1 MTTIQDV
8 ARHAAVSVST
18 VSNVLNGRAD
28 RMRPETLARVEA
40 TIEALR
46 FSPSNLARQLKTGQT
61 PLLGLLVPSM
71 ANPMYSTIAREI
83 ETFAQEKFGHRLLLG
98 STYRDREKESAF
110 FEDLL
115 AHGVRRVIVISSLV
129 DERHF
134 ESAVERGMV
143 VVSYDRGATPGQR
156 SRVGHV
162 MPDNFEAARLATRH
176 LIDKGHRRLAFA
188 TVAGMTMSRGA
199 KIAGFHAA
207 AEAAGL
213 RSQARVLDGGPLD
226 EYGDSVIA
234 EVGRAVALHIAGM
247 RQRPTG
253 IVALN
258 DLMALGLMAGLRDA
272 GLRVPQDLSIVGIDG
287 LFLSAL
293 SNPMLTTVALP
304 VRDMARAMVERA
316 IRPPAEGSE
325 PDTDKVFAPLRLVER
340 ESVAPPPSASR
351 PAAAPT
357 AAKAKAKP
365 KRNRAAS

>member
-46 FSPSNLARQLKTGQT
+46 FSPSKLARQLKTGQT

-71 ANPMYSTIAREI
+71 ANPMYGYIAREI
-83 ETFAQEKFGHRLLLG
+83 ETFAQEQFGHRLLIG

-115 AHGVRRVIVISSLV
+115 AHGVRRVIVISSLA

-156 SRVGHV
+156 SKVGHV
-162 MPDNFEAARLATRH
+162 MPDNFAAGRLATCH
-176 LIDKGHRRLAFA
+176 LMDQGHRRLAFA
-188 TVAGMTMSRGA
+188 TVAGMTVSRSA

-207 AEAAGL
+207 ADAAGL
-213 RSQARVLDGGPLD
+213 RSQARVLDGGPLN

-234 EVGRAVALHIAGM
+234 EVGRAMALQIARL
-247 RQRPTG
+247 RQPPTG

-258 DLMALGLMAGLRDA
+258 DLMALGLLAGLRDV
-272 GLRVPQDLSIVGIDG
+272 GLRVPQDISIVGIDG

-304 VRDMARAMVERA
+304 IRDMAQAMVKRA
-316 IRPPAEGSE
+316 IRPLADGAAAE
-325 PDTDKVFAPLRLVER
+325 TDKVFAPLKLIER
-340 ESVAPPPSASR
+340 ESVAPPSDMPGSGGG
-351 PAAAPT
+351 T
-357 AAKAKAKP
+357 KKAKP
-365 KRNRAAS
+365 KTRTSKAAT